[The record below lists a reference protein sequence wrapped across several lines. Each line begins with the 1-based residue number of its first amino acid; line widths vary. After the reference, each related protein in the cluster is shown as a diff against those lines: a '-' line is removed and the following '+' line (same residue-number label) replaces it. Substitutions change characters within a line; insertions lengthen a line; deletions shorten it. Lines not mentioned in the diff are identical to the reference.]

1 MAWSYTTTL
10 KATPLRGGLYFV
22 GGEFVDATTT
32 GEAIVTGLRKVLV
45 CGANANV
52 TAKAIGIKES
62 STAGTLTIY
71 GEAST
76 DDGYWW
82 AIGKSKA

>member
-1 MAWSYTTTL
+1 MSWSNTITVP
-10 KATPLRGGLYFV
+10 KTPIGGGLYVV

-32 GEAIVTGLRKVLV
+32 GESIVTGLSKALF

-62 STAGTLTIY
+62 ATAGTLTIY

-82 AIGKSKA
+82 AIGR

>member
-1 MAWSYTTTL
+1 MAWEYTVDV
-10 KATPLRGGLYFV
+10 KRIPLRGGLRLSAGTFT
-22 GGEFVDATTT
+22 DATTT
-32 GEAIVTGLRKVLV
+32 GESIVTGLAKVLT

-62 STAGTLTIY
+62 ATVGTLTIY

-76 DDGYWW
+76 DDGYWF
-82 AIGKSKA
+82 AIGK

>member
-1 MAWSYTTTL
+1 MAYSYAVTVKKTNIG
-10 KATPLRGGLYFV
+10 GGLRLVAGTFI
-22 GGEFVDATTT
+22 DATTT
-32 GEAIVTGLRKVLV
+32 GESIVTGLAKVLT

-62 STAGTLTIY
+62 ATAGTLTIY

-76 DDGYWW
+76 DDGYWY
-82 AIGKSKA
+82 AIGR

>member
-1 MAWSYTTTL
+1 MTWASTITID
-10 KATPLRGGLYFV
+10 KVPLRGGLRIVCGTFT
-22 GGEFVDATTT
+22 DATTT
-32 GEAIVTGLRKVLV
+32 GEDIITGLAKVLV

-62 STAGTLTIY
+62 ATAGTLTIY

-76 DDGYWW
+76 DDGTWW
-82 AIGKSKA
+82 AIGK